1 MTTEQVEETVS
12 KTSTEDK
19 FFGISTT
26 VGDDKSDTD
35 DGDDK
40 VEIVVEDKEEPKKE
54 AKPVDPELEGYSEKV
69 QKRIDKLTWQAKE
82 AERQRAA
89 AEKENIEAIRY
100 AKSVAQQNQ
109 KYEDVISKGEARLIE
124 QIKGKASLAVA
135 QAQAKYKQAY
145 EAGDTDAIIAAQ
157 TELINAQADSRGAD
171 QYDSEYQNRV
181 QQWTYAKQQQAQQQ
195 QSQQQA
201 YLAQQRQQQQQPQQP
216 VVEPP
221 SRESATWA
229 EDNPWFGNPKH
240 RDMTAIAYAKHE
252 TLVRDMGVKPDSDD
266 YYREINT
273 EVRKHFPDYF
283 ADNRRQSA
291 RPNTV
296 VATGSRSG
304 TANPRKQTL
313 SPSQV
318 SIAKKLGV
326 SLERYAKQV
335 SLIEGGKK

>member
-1 MTTEQVEETVS
+1 MTTEIEETVS
-12 KTSTEDK
+12 PTSTEDK

-40 VEIVVEDKEEPKKE
+40 IEIVVADKE
-54 AKPVDPELEGYSEKV
+54 AKPVDPELTGYSDKV

-89 AEKENIEAIRY
+89 AQAENIEAIRY
-100 AKSVAQQNQ
+100 AKGVAQQNQ
-109 KYEDVISKGEARLIE
+109 QYEDVISKGEARLIE
-124 QIKGKASLAVA
+124 QIKAKANLAVA

-157 TELINAQADSRGAD
+157 TELINAQAENRSAG
-171 QYDSEYQNRV
+171 QYDAEYQNRV
-181 QQWTYAKQQQAQQQ
+181 HQWTQAKQQQAHQQHL
-195 QSQQQA
+195 QQQA
-201 YLAQQRQQQQQPQQP
+201 YLAQQRQRQQQPQQSQQP
-216 VVEPP
+216 AVAPP

-229 EDNPWFGNPKH
+229 DENPWFGSPKH

-252 TLVRDMGVKPDSDD
+252 TLIRDMGVKPDSDD